1 MSIALA
7 AHVSESTGSLEDY
20 RIEELY
26 AREGGVYDWNQ
37 MPHIRSGNE
46 VSINEVT
53 VLDSFFYAAMQR
65 MLTFQDERPM
75 FPDFWPILKSKGSNE
90 KVEYVIVRPCV
101 EHNMLGVILGRGG
114 GEDLG
119 NTLWG
124 QTELSCYDDSF
135 HGVWGMWVFLDS
147 PFFIWSNAPFYRSYK
162 YHSRALVINPKNLI
176 RLWDIAYDGYN
187 GGKDDRAVD
196 WAAEAPGNDRPFN
209 QSVSDMSVPYNG
221 PSLMVM
227 KFNVNTTSREY
238 KRNWP
243 RSVFFLM
250 LALWVFAWHAC
261 CSPIQFHDRLEID
274 PPKMGIDPESLYA
287 VADSSWRVFNQADY
301 REQYRAYLARMPDFS
316 YFHQTRK
323 LPGFG
328 SVDAESV
335 QNALAFQGS
344 MRIIKPGVGVLQ
356 EIHGCLQHLLN
367 WESIL
372 FLSCTCKYQYIPSFW

>member
-1 MSIALA
+1 
-7 AHVSESTGSLEDY
+7 
-20 RIEELY
+20 
-26 AREGGVYDWNQ
+26 
-37 MPHIRSGNE
+37 
-46 VSINEVT
+46 
-53 VLDSFFYAAMQR
+53 
-65 MLTFQDERPM
+65 M
-75 FPDFWPILKSKGSNE
+75 FPLF
-90 KVEYVIVRPCV
+90 
-101 EHNMLGVILGRGG
+101 
-114 GEDLG
+114 
-119 NTLWG
+119 
-124 QTELSCYDDSF
+124 SF
-135 HGVWGMWVFLDS
+135 RLIPLFH
-147 PFFIWSNAPFYRSYK
+147 RSYK
-162 YHSRALVINPKNLI
+162 YHSRALVVNPKNLI

-196 WAAEAPGNDRPFN
+196 WAAEAPGNERPFN

-227 KFNVNTTSREY
+227 KFHVNTASREY

-243 RSVFFLM
+243 RCVFVFYLM
-250 LALWVFAWHAC
+250 RLLAVLTCAPH
-261 CSPIQFHDRLEID
+261 SPIQFHDRLEID

-287 VADSSWRVFNQADY
+287 ITDSSWRVFNQADY

-356 EIHGCLQHLLN
+356 EIHGSGHHGPDMIGIA
-367 WESIL
+367 STRAGKGMRPL
-372 FLSCTCKYQYIPSFW
+372 FTPPTAMRLV